1 MAQKT
6 YFALSSFDHPPD
18 HTIQLGQLITQP
30 STPWARLASPL
41 PISESA
47 IASTVK
53 QDWGTELRRDRE
65 QRVGIW
71 AQFAAM
77 ILGVGADAVVSWSQQ
92 HTDVFQFEEL
102 ETQFFEP
109 ELEYVQAS
117 VAGVAKWVKANPR
130 KSVYMVTGVKI
141 ARGAQHLTAHAKGID
156 FDFKPGVDA
165 MPFVGVP
172 ISGGPLVGAG
182 RKRGEMTWFSDSS
195 DFVFAYRLRRI
206 IIKRQGVGKSK
217 EFIKGATVMDADGN
231 LAPVSGMSPL
241 KPRDLNEDME
251 IVSVENSQ
259 HDYGS
264 NGYQLDGYSSQPAR
278 DELDDEE
285 CILQIREDPLAVY
298 YV

>member
-1 MAQKT
+1 M
-6 YFALSSFDHPPD
+6 
-18 HTIQLGQLITQP
+18 
-30 STPWARLASPL
+30 
-41 PISESA
+41 
-47 IASTVK
+47 
-53 QDWGTELRRDRE
+53 
-65 QRVGIW
+65 
-71 AQFAAM
+71 
-77 ILGVGADAVVSWSQQ
+77 
-92 HTDVFQFEEL
+92 FQFEEL